1 MIFVLSSVAHFPN
14 AEGVVAPGM
23 TCTYSVKFF
32 PDSLADFEDEIKV
45 SPAKNYSTRYQW
57 LLIHVIG
64 YYSKW
69 RAVDSHSERIPPTT

>member
-1 MIFVLSSVAHFPN
+1 MIIVLSSVAHFPN

-57 LLIHVIG
+57 YLSIAYTRNRLLLKME
-64 YYSKW
+64 S
-69 RAVDSHSERIPPTT
+69 S